1 MKITKEELANI
12 IKEEVEKALEQKD
25 DKVKMAIAY
34 LKIYEERELAPL
46 QVYLD
51 AVKNRPDSPEKTQ
64 KILDYSEQMSN
75 ISNKYMRYTK
85 GVLEGKVNVD
95 DLVNKYINTLPPQ
108 VKKEIQRRASELKDL
123 KMISF

>member
-1 MKITKEELANI
+1 MKITKQELANI

-34 LKIYEERELAPL
+34 LKIYEERELEPL

-51 AVKNRPDSPEKTQ
+51 DVKNSPDSPEKTQ

-85 GVLEGKVNVD
+85 GVLEGKVDVD
-95 DLVNKYINTLPPQ
+95 KMNKYINTLPPQ
-108 VKKEIQRRASELKDL
+108 VKKEIQRRASELEDL

>member
-34 LKIYEERELAPL
+34 LKIYEERELARL

-85 GVLEGKVNVD
+85 GVLEGKVDVD
-95 DLVNKYINTLPPQ
+95 KMNKYINTLPPQ

>member
-1 MKITKEELANI
+1 MKITKEELAKI

-34 LKIYEERELAPL
+34 FKMLEERELEKL
-46 QVYLD
+46 QVLLD

-64 KILDYSEQMSN
+64 NILDYSEKMSN

-85 GVLEGKVNVD
+85 GILEGKVNVD
-95 DLVNKYINTLPPQ
+95 NIVSKINSFPPQ
-108 VKKEIQRRASELKDL
+108 LKKEIQRRASELKDL
-123 KMISF
+123 TQISF